1 MKKSFFKISVAVIL
15 ISVFLI
21 SCASKKSSD
30 KQTAEP
36 PVQNESQEPGFLYIP
51 ETDEMSSFISNW
63 KYLQK
68 CDSGEVVPDEQQIA
82 SFFSVIGRND
92 TISLQMEMFLLNV
105 KNKDVQKKAENYI
118 KKNNLDTPFAQALLR
133 KYNSVEKT
141 YDNSGHEE
149 IQYSYNDEWFD
160 ENITLYDFNEI
171 HPFEDEFGLLL
182 FNNNWGVL
190 RLKNIETDE
199 PVNEDHFYMIHGGG
213 TNCMTISFT
222 EYKNVETEDDFAQII
237 NDFIKSKKEG
247 EQKDEWNFYQLN
259 KTGVLENCGVDEY
272 IIYSRIGSE
281 PLVPA
286 ISAGDFGAYL
296 YSEKYKKVYKVE
308 YHVNFSVIN
317 ISYEIRQ
324 RIYDYVRFF
333 TIFCYCD

>member
-36 PVQNESQEPGFLYIP
+36 PSQNESQEPGFLYIP

-105 KNKDVQKKAENYI
+105 KNKDVQKKAESYI
-118 KKNNLDTPFAQALLR
+118 KKNNLDTPFAQALLK

-190 RLKNIETDE
+190 RLKNDDGTAGD
-199 PVNEDHFYMIHGGG
+199 EDHFYLIHGGG
-213 TNCMTISFT
+213 TNSMSVSFR
-222 EYKNVETEDDFAQII
+222 EYRNIETEDDFAQII

>member
-190 RLKNIETDE
+190 RLKNDDGTAGD
-199 PVNEDHFYMIHGGG
+199 EDHFYLIHGGG
-213 TNCMTISFT
+213 TNSVSVSFR
-222 EYKNVETEDDFAQII
+222 EYRNIETEDDFAQII

-317 ISYEIRQ
+317 ISYGIRQ

>member
-190 RLKNIETDE
+190 RLKNDDGTAGD
-199 PVNEDHFYMIHGGG
+199 EDHFYLIHGGG
-213 TNCMTISFT
+213 TNSVSVSFR
-222 EYKNVETEDDFAQII
+222 EYRNIETEDDFAQII